1 MSAADASDFFNA
13 LGSQQNTT
21 VPSNKSTPQRENE
34 KDPRSAS
41 SDQVSSF
48 DPKTAVT
55 EAVSKN
61 GDWNKGQE
69 SMIKNNLMLGNL
81 QYAAEVALK
90 SGRTTEALL
99 IAE

>member
-1 MSAADASDFFNA
+1 M
-13 LGSQQNTT
+13 
-21 VPSNKSTPQRENE
+21 
-34 KDPRSAS
+34 
-41 SDQVSSF
+41 SSF
-48 DPKTAVT
+48 DPKTAIT

-99 IAE
+99 IAEQGGPEVYAEIKNKYF